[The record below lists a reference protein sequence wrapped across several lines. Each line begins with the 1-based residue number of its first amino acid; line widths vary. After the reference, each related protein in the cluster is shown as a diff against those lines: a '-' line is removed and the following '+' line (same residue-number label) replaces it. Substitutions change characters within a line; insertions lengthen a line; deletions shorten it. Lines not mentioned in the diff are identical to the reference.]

1 MGAWARLG
9 RWLPVLFVT
18 GLIAWCYLVFMLDIL
33 IPLLDSPDK
42 AQHEYGTGCTIA
54 FNIIFALAMISF
66 LRAVFTDPGYIP
78 DSWSVHPDDLESGER
93 TRLMPAV
100 LQTQEKK
107 HDGTVRICRKSKP
120 PMYKPDRAHYC
131 RVMQRCV
138 LKMDHFCPWL
148 NNCIGFYNHK
158 YFVLFIV
165 YMAAECIFIL
175 VVTTPVFMMII
186 NNMEEVT
193 LDLHDAEFHI
203 SLTYMMVC
211 LLALGLCAFSGF
223 HLYLLAGNYTT
234 IEFLEKRG
242 CQPPPGHVNRYDLG
256 TWRNVCAVLGDNP
269 LVWPL
274 PVRWTC
280 RGDGLSFPLNPAVTG
295 GDRGIV
301 QYAKKPM

>member
-1 MGAWARLG
+1 
-9 RWLPVLFVT
+9 
-18 GLIAWCYLVFMLDIL
+18 
-33 IPLLDSPDK
+33 
-42 AQHEYGTGCTIA
+42 
-54 FNIIFALAMISF
+54 
-66 LRAVFTDPGYIP
+66 
-78 DSWSVHPDDLESGER
+78 
-93 TRLMPAV
+93 
-100 LQTQEKK
+100 
-107 HDGTVRICRKSKP
+107 
-120 PMYKPDRAHYC
+120 
-131 RVMQRCV
+131 
-138 LKMDHFCPWL
+138 MDHFCPWL